1 MNLKKTLFALMIALT
16 IIPMPTLAKESENLE
31 KFEVVAETTKYY
43 KTVKIPPQ

>member
-1 MNLKKTLFALMIALT
+1 MIALT

-43 KTVKIPPQ
+43 KTVINNNLRENMLLNVNS